1 MNKNC
6 LANSCFGCAPRKD
19 HLLLDDLPP
28 ETKGLVI
35 RSSTNGCMADS
46 GYTRLRGGS
55 RCRDEEDLNPVAY
68 NMYLA
73 KEDMG
78 SPLSPGRRRHVS
90 LRSPGCISAAERNSQ
105 GCLGE

>member
-35 RSSTNGCMADS
+35 RSPTTGCMADRDILDFE
-46 GYTRLRGGS
+46 GAAGVGTRRT
-55 RCRDEEDLNPVAY
+55 
-68 NMYLA
+68 
-73 KEDMG
+73 
-78 SPLSPGRRRHVS
+78 
-90 LRSPGCISAAERNSQ
+90 
-105 GCLGE
+105 